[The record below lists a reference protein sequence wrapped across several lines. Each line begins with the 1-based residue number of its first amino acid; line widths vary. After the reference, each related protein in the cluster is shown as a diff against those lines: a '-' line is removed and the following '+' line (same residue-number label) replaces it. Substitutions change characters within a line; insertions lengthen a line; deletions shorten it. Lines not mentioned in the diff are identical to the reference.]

1 MSLDSIIEH
10 ILKEAEA
17 EKEKIIQQAQQERAA
32 LIQQTKKEADQ
43 LYHHSIET
51 ETARLERQKQGLIVQ
66 ARIES
71 KKQLLKTKQ
80 ELIDTAF
87 VRLKSTLK
95 KDKLKKEQ
103 ISYDKI
109 DEVNEDIDFYLNKV
123 RPDYETEIAK
133 ILFG

>member
-17 EKEKIIQQAQQERAA
+17 EKEKIIQQAQAERST
-32 LIQQTKKEADQ
+32 LIQETKKQAEQ
-43 LYHHSIET
+43 LYQESIQKET
-51 ETARLERQKQGLIVQ
+51 GRLERQKQGLIVQ

-80 ELIDTAF
+80 ELIDMVFAK
-87 VRLKSTLK
+87 LKSTLK

-103 ISYDKI
+103 VSHDKI
-109 DEVNEDIDFYLNKV
+109 YEVSEDIDFYLNKI

-133 ILFG
+133 ILVR